1 MRGKRFVRFWLRQV
15 KRTARGSNTDH
26 LMKTRSKVILILGSS
41 IFGIGVISVC
51 IFNWLFGDLP
61 DPGSIH
67 SLLNQPSIR
76 ITDRNNRVLYEIL
89 PSIGGRQLSVPLDS
103 IPLWLRQATIAT
115 EDAHFYQN
123 PGVDLGG
130 ILRALWMNLRGRE
143 TLAGGSTITQQVAR
157 NLLLSETERYQQSV
171 VRKLRESYL
180 AWQITRRLSKDEI
193 LGLYLNYMYY
203 GGLAYGAEAAAQTF
217 FGKPVSAL
225 DLAECALLAGL
236 PQAPALYNP
245 FTDPEVAKT
254 RQEIVLGLMEKH
266 GYLTSEQRALAVRE
280 PLVYS
285 SNPYPLEAP
294 HFVMM
299 VRQQLDQMLTPQEI
313 ARQGGLVVRTTLDLD
328 WQHLAQRAIDRH
340 LEELLDSPD
349 GLGHNVNSAALVAI
363 DPLSGEILAMVGSPD
378 FEDSAISGS
387 INMTLSPRQPG
398 SALKPIV
405 YAAAL
410 DPKSVQPWTAAT
422 SILDVKTAFTTHD
435 RDIYIPENYDRT
447 EHGPVSVRTALA
459 SSLNIPAVITLNHI
473 GLKTLF
479 DLSAALGIT
488 TFDDPEHY
496 DLSVAVGGGEV
507 RLLDLTAAYGAFAN
521 GGYRVDPSAILDI
534 RDGSGEVIYQPAAA
548 PRIQVLDER
557 VAWLISDILSDN
569 EARRLGFGPN
579 SVLRLDRPAAVK
591 TGTTTNFHDN
601 WTVGYTP
608 DLVVG
613 VWVGNTNY
621 EPMREVTGLTG
632 AAPIWHDFMR
642 SVLTGTPEHAFT
654 RPEGLTQ
661 TEVCALS
668 GLLPTPACP
677 YRRLE
682 WFINGTQPTS
692 PDDYYQIIQV
702 DTGSGLIANAGT
714 PPGQTKTL
722 IVLDLPPQAQPWAH
736 ANGYPLLS
744 DYMANSG
751 LASGTD
757 DAQGGSSQGEILRLL
772 SPTEGAAYRL
782 TSSTS
787 PEAQRLMF
795 EAAGEP
801 GLSQIR
807 IWVDGDVLESFNAP
821 PYRAWWTLSEGQHQA
836 WVDGIDASGK
846 RISSQAVN
854 FNVLNSSPGQ

>member
-1 MRGKRFVRFWLRQV
+1 
-15 KRTARGSNTDH
+15 
-26 LMKTRSKVILILGSS
+26 MKTRSKVIF
-41 IFGIGVISVC
+41 IFGLSIIAIGIIGICV
-51 IFNWLFGDLP
+51 FNWLFADLP
-61 DPGSIH
+61 DPSSINT
-67 SLLNQPSIR
+67 LLNQPSIR
-76 ITDRNNRVLYEIL
+76 ITDRNNQVLYEIL
-89 PSIGGRQLSVPLDS
+89 PEIGGRQLNVPLES
-103 IPLWLRQATIAT
+103 IPPALRQATIAT
-115 EDAHFYQN
+115 EDARFYQN
-123 PGVDLGG
+123 PGIDLGG
-130 ILRALWMNLRGRE
+130 ILRALWLNLRGRE
-143 TLAGGSTITQQVAR
+143 TPAGGSTITQQVAR
-157 NLLLSETERYQQSV
+157 NLLLSENERYQQSV

-217 FGKPVSAL
+217 FGKPVSTL

-245 FTDPEVAKT
+245 FTDPEAAKT

-266 GYLTSEQRALAVRE
+266 GYLSSDQRDLAVRE
-280 PLVYS
+280 PLIYS
-285 SNPYPLEAP
+285 STPYPLEAP

-299 VRQQLDQMLTPQEI
+299 VRQQLDQLFTPQEI

-340 LEELLDSPD
+340 LADLQNSPD

-378 FEDSAISGS
+378 FEDSSIAGF

-398 SALKPIV
+398 SALKPVV

-410 DPKSVQPWTAAT
+410 DPSGAQAWTAAT

-473 GLKTLF
+473 GIRTLF
-479 DLSAALGIT
+479 SLSSNLGIT
-488 TFDDPEHY
+488 TLNDPEHY

-521 GGYRVDPSAILDI
+521 GGYRVFPGAILDI
-534 RDGSGEVIYQPAAA
+534 RDGSGKVIYQPSIA
-548 PRIQVLDER
+548 PRVQVLDER

-601 WTVGYTP
+601 WTIGYTP

-621 EPMREVTGLTG
+621 EPMRDVTGLTG

-642 SVLTGTPEHAFT
+642 SVLTGKPEQTFT
-654 RPEGLTQ
+654 RPAGLTQ
-661 TEVCALS
+661 AEICVLS

-677 YRRLE
+677 YRRIE
-682 WFINGTQPTS
+682 WFIDGTQPTS
-692 PDDYYQIIQV
+692 PDHFYTIIQV
-702 DTGSGLIANAGT
+702 DSVTGQLADENT
-714 PPGQTKTL
+714 PPEQVKNLT
-722 IVLDLPPQAQPWAH
+722 VLDLPPLAQPWAH
-736 ANGYPLLS
+736 ANGYPLLG
-744 DYMANSG
+744 DYLANSG
-751 LASGTD
+751 LAWRSDDTQGDSSSG
-757 DAQGGSSQGEILRLL
+757 GILRLL
-772 SPTEGAAYRL
+772 SPSEGAAYRI
-782 TSSTS
+782 SNSTL
-787 PEAQRLMF
+787 PEAQRLML
-795 EAAGEP
+795 EAAGES
-801 GLSQIR
+801 GLSQVSLWI
-807 IWVDGDVLESFNAP
+807 DGDLLASFNNP

-836 WVDGIDASGK
+836 WVEGIDANGEQVA
-846 RISSQAVN
+846 SQPVT
-854 FNVLNSSPGQ
+854 FTVQK